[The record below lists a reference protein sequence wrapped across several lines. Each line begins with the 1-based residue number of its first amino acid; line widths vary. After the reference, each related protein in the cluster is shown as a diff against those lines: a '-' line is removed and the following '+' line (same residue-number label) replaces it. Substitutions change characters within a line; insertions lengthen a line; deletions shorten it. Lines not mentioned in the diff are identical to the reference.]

1 MSARAAVRPLENRR
15 AIVTGASRGIGAAIA
30 EAFASAG
37 ARVVVNHAG
46 SADEAAAVVARMGA
60 ERAMSIQADVSKES
74 DVQAMFRTAIEA
86 WGSVDILVA
95 NAGIQRDA
103 ALHDMTLADWQRVL
117 DVNLTGQF
125 LCAREAIR
133 EFRRRGSAAPG
144 ARAVGTILC
153 MSSVHEI
160 VPWAGHANYAASKG
174 GVQMFVKTLA
184 QEYAA
189 ERIRVNGIAPGA
201 IRTAINRGAWSTP
214 SAEAALLELI
224 PYGRIGEPD
233 DVARAAVW
241 LASDDADYITG
252 TTLLVDGG
260 MALYPAFRDGG

>member
-1 MSARAAVRPLENRR
+1 MSARAAARPLENRR

-30 EAFASAG
+30 EAFAAAG
-37 ARVVVNHAG
+37 ARVVVNYAG
-46 SADEAAAVVARMGA
+46 SADEAAEVVARIGT
-60 ERAMSIQADVSKES
+60 ERAMSIRADVSQES
-74 DVQAMFRTAIEA
+74 DVQAMFRTAIES

-144 ARAVGTILC
+144 ARAIGTIVC

-160 VPWAGHANYAASKG
+160 VPWAGHANYAVSKA
-174 GVQMFVKTLA
+174 GVQMLVKTLA

-201 IRTAINRGAWSTP
+201 IRTAINRDAWSTTQ
-214 SAEAALLELI
+214 AEAALLELI

-241 LASDDADYITG
+241 LASDAADYVTG

-260 MALYPAFRDGG
+260 MALYPAFRHGG